1 MCKEVCAFACGCLS
15 SLSFV
20 YSLVH
25 LVLSNQ
31 DFYTMLFHSKQ
42 HVIQHLSFIH
52 YSYII
57 NQSLWIK
64 INIIALQ
71 NVVIYSGVNYGCKSY
86 VSRVNLLVL
95 LFFKIKIDVTS
106 ICSANNKWFLDAFK
120 GLSSGQRSG
129 CKPGKP
135 RFNAWGKKHYVISS
149 HLSKHWRIELRGT
162 FCAGEVTD
170 ITWNWLRCVH
180 IGSDTT
186 VIKRK

>member
-1 MCKEVCAFACGCLS
+1 MAISFLCFSKSYTCQGLLVYGRQGREISRRNLDLNVCKEVCAFARGHLS
-15 SLSFV
+15 SLSLV
-20 YSLVH
+20 YSLIH

-95 LFFKIKIDVTS
+95 LFFKIKMT
-106 ICSANNKWFLDAFK
+106 
-120 GLSSGQRSG
+120 
-129 CKPGKP
+129 
-135 RFNAWGKKHYVISS
+135 
-149 HLSKHWRIELRGT
+149 
-162 FCAGEVTD
+162 
-170 ITWNWLRCVH
+170 
-180 IGSDTT
+180 
-186 VIKRK
+186 